1 MNQFASVELTQQSQR
16 DVTNSLI
23 RFGKEA
29 EKVIRDVINRTA
41 LAIETDAKMKLKSD
55 GHIITSR
62 LRSSVHAETISG
74 QKYTYSDSDG
84 KSYDGALGEKL
95 ENLEAVA
102 GTNVE
107 YAGAIEFGTGPH
119 LILPKNKKAL
129 KFEIDG
135 KPVFAKSVKHPG
147 FKGDSF
153 LGYAAEKQ
161 RPKFVQRMT
170 DALNKLIQNEQRL

>member
-1 MNQFASVELTQQSQR
+1 MNQFASIQVDQQSQR
-16 DVTNSLI
+16 NVANALI

-29 EKVIRDVINRTA
+29 EKTIRDVVNRTA
-41 LAIETDAKMKLKSD
+41 LAIETDAKNKLKTD

-62 LRSSVHAETISG
+62 LRSSIHAETTNG
-74 QKYTYSDSDG
+74 QKFSYSDKDG
-84 KSYDGALGEKL
+84 ISYDGSLGEKL
-95 ENLEAVA
+95 ENLEAAA

-107 YAGAIEFGTGPH
+107 YASAIEFGSGPH
-119 LILPKNKKAL
+119 LILPKNKKVL

-153 LGYAAEKQ
+153 MGYAAEKQ
-161 RPKFVQRMT
+161 RPKFLQRMEE
-170 DALNKLIQNEQRL
+170 ALNKLIQSEQRV